1 MLKCR
6 AGTFACTIWL
16 CLGLPAPTL
25 ALVTA
30 TCVPS
35 STPTSPSPPP
45 SSLSYPACFPAP
57 TQPSLQRG
65 TARPQQLSL
74 EGSFARCSASPGW
87 PSPTWALR
95 DPPGPLAGSLG
106 WAGRG
111 LPEVTQLI
119 SARAALGGAGAP
131 PSVLQGCSGDHGI
144 APALRAWTGPH
155 WTPGSSGEM
164 QGLGFD
170 RGSGKAKGCL
180 PQSLPSPQ
188 IP

>member
-1 MLKCR
+1 MQGGHLR
-6 AGTFACTIWL
+6 L
-16 CLGLPAPTL
+16 HHL
-25 ALVTA
+25 ALPGSARPHPGPGHGHMCPVLHSHL
-30 TCVPS
+30 PIG
-35 STPTSPSPPP
+35 TPPK
-45 SSLSYPACFPAP
+45 SLPYPACFPAL

-65 TARPQQLSL
+65 TACPPQLSL

-87 PSPTWALR
+87 PSPPWALR
-95 DPPGPLAGSLG
+95 DPPGPLARSLG

-170 RGSGKAKGCL
+170 RGSGEAKGRL
-180 PQSLPSPQ
+180 PQFLPSPQ
-188 IP
+188 MP